1 MKILKYIFIIF
12 FTLCSTICSAQKVF
26 VDQSIDS
33 VSILIGQQT
42 HLTLSVT
49 AKPGSRIVW
58 PKVKTSH
65 FLVPGIEIL
74 KQQNIVS
81 SESDGM
87 KKFSRIYTLTS
98 FDEKLYSVP
107 ALEIKVDG
115 KSHMGKQLAL
125 KVMTVPVDTLHP
137 NKFYPA
143 KGVQDNPFL
152 WKEWSLPFW
161 LSILFIVLCLLTVYF
176 IVRLKQNKPIVARAK
191 IVKLVPAHQ
200 KALKAIEDIKAEHM
214 MTSQDQKEYYTR
226 LTDALRQYIKERF
239 GFNAKEM
246 TSSEIIYLL
255 QKAGDQKGIDE
266 LRELFTTADLVKFAK
281 YNALI
286 NENDLNLVNAAKF
299 INDTKS
305 ETQEIEKRVVPE
317 LTAQEQLTKKNRL
330 WLKFTIY
337 SLIVVLI
344 SLVIYILYL
353 ISELLGF

>member
-1 MKILKYIFIIF
+1 MKILKFIFIIF
-12 FTLCSTICSAQKVF
+12 FILCSTICSAQKVF
-26 VDQSIDS
+26 VDQGIDS

-65 FLVPGIEIL
+65 LLVPGIEIL

-115 KSHMGKQLAL
+115 KSYMGKQLAL

-137 NKFYPA
+137 NEFYPA
-143 KGVQDNPFL
+143 KGVQDNLFL

-161 LSILFIVLCLLTVYF
+161 LSILFIMLCLLTVYF
-176 IVRLKQNKPIVARAK
+176 IVRLKQNKPIVARVK
-191 IVKLVPAHQ
+191 IVKFVPAHQ

-246 TSSEIIYLL
+246 TSNEIIYLL

>member
-1 MKILKYIFIIF
+1 MKILKFIFIIF

-115 KSHMGKQLAL
+115 KSYMGKQLAL
-125 KVMTVPVDTLHP
+125 KVMTVPVDTLHT

-161 LSILFIVLCLLTVYF
+161 LSILFIMLCLLTVYF
-176 IVRLKQNKPIVARAK
+176 IVRLKQNKPIVARVK
-191 IVKLVPAHQ
+191 IVKFVPAHQ

-226 LTDALRQYIKERF
+226 LTDALRQY
-239 GFNAKEM
+239 
-246 TSSEIIYLL
+246 
-255 QKAGDQKGIDE
+255 
-266 LRELFTTADLVKFAK
+266 
-281 YNALI
+281 
-286 NENDLNLVNAAKF
+286 
-299 INDTKS
+299 
-305 ETQEIEKRVVPE
+305 
-317 LTAQEQLTKKNRL
+317 
-330 WLKFTIY
+330 
-337 SLIVVLI
+337 
-344 SLVIYILYL
+344 
-353 ISELLGF
+353 

>member
-1 MKILKYIFIIF
+1 MKILKFIFIIF

-65 FLVPGIEIL
+65 LLVPGIEVL

-81 SESDGM
+81 SEADGM

-115 KSHMGKQLAL
+115 KSYMGKQLAL

-143 KGVQDNPFL
+143 KEVQDNPFL

-161 LSILFIVLCLLTVYF
+161 LSILFIMLCLLTVYF
-176 IVRLKQNKPIVARAK
+176 IVRLKQNKPIVARVK
-191 IVKLVPAHQ
+191 IVKF
-200 KALKAIEDIKAEHM
+200 M

-246 TSSEIIYLL
+246 TSNEIIYLL